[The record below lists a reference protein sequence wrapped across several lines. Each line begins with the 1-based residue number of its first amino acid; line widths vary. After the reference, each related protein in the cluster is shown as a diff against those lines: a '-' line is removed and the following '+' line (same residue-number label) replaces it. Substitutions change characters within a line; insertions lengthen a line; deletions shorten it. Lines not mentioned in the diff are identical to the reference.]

1 MNLFDLPPCLALTG
15 LLLAGDG
22 EVPQP
27 ESTQV
32 DGAPLVS
39 IEFADADIRQA
50 LHLVAKQGGVNM
62 IVSNDVQGTISM
74 DLENATLEETLD
86 AIMAVGG
93 YRYERDGNIVTVQS
107 LEGLLE
113 QRDQV
118 AKLAPP
124 PLPPPALPEAEAL
137 VLRLRYVDAER
148 VIPIVQGLLGEG
160 GSVSMLETADHL
172 TQRHSGGGNFQSGGG
187 SAGPAATFGGG
198 AQGLGGAGGGLPG
211 GGVNGAGGPGGAN
224 GPGLQIGSRLDS
236 TTVGEPAKSHTLVVV
251 DRPEPLARIE
261 SVVRKLDEKPPQ
273 VVIEARFIEIAL
285 DHDQRL
291 GIDWNAVARLSGAA
305 VPTTLP
311 LGSSSLGEFG
321 PVLDGVAGSGLFP
334 PAPPTVSIPGQPGL
348 FTFGTLDFS
357 AFSAVLEMIQRN
369 TDVELVSNPRIV
381 VGDRHTATILVGERY
396 PILSANISEFGTV
409 TEQLDR
415 YEPIGV
421 QLSVTPSVVGNEVD
435 LLVRPSTSTLGADVS
450 GSTGLV
456 VARINSRQIDT
467 QVRVRDGQT
476 VVIGGL
482 INSREAE
489 TVSEVPI
496 LGQIPLLGGLFRST
510 QHRTERIDL
519 TVFLTVNVL
528 TEHGLT
534 DRQQRLFEN
543 TDLPML
549 DAIQEASASS
559 DSPVSGFRLGGPLR

>member
-1 MNLFDLPPCLALTG
+1 MNLFELPQCLALTG
-15 LLLAGDG
+15 LILAGDG
-22 EVPQP
+22 DVPVP
-27 ESTQV
+27 KAAPI

-124 PLPPPALPEAEAL
+124 PLPPPALPEREPL

-160 GSVSMLETADHL
+160 GTVSMLETADHL
-172 TQRHSGGGNFQSGGG
+172 MMRHNGGGNFNSGGV
-187 SAGPAATFGGG
+187 AGAPAATFGGG
-198 AQGLGGAGGGLPG
+198 AQGLGGAGAGLAG
-211 GGVNGAGGPGGAN
+211 AGANGGAGGVGEG
-224 GPGLQIGSRLDS
+224 GLQIGSRLDS

-251 DRPEPLARIE
+251 DRPEQLARIE
-261 SVVRKLDEKPPQ
+261 RVVRKLDEKPPQ
-273 VVIEARFIEIAL
+273 VVIEARFVEISL
-285 DHDQRL
+285 DKNQRV

-305 VPTTLP
+305 VPTTAP
-311 LGSSSLGEFG
+311 FGSSSLGGFG
-321 PVLDGVAGSGLFP
+321 PVLDGTAGSGIFP
-334 PAPPTVSIPGQPGL
+334 PAPATVSVPGQPGL

-357 AFSAVLEMIQRN
+357 AFTAVLEMIQRD
-369 TDVELVSNPRIV
+369 TDVELVSNPRVV

-396 PILSANISEFGTV
+396 PILSANVSEFGTV

-421 QLSVTPSVVGNEVD
+421 QLSVTPSVVGDEVD

-450 GSTGLV
+450 GSTGLS

-482 INSREAE
+482 ITSREAE
-489 TVSEVPI
+489 IVSQVPL
-496 LGQIPLLGGLFRST
+496 LGRVPLLGGLFRST
-510 QHRTERIDL
+510 EQSTERVDL

-528 TEHGLT
+528 GQHGLS
-534 DRQQRLFEN
+534 DRQQRLFED
-543 TDLPML
+543 TDPLRQVP
-549 DAIQEASASS
+549 IQEASAS
-559 DSPVSGFRLGGPLR
+559 PGAPNRGFRMGGPLR